1 MLFTPDVR
9 EALGAAVDLVN
20 SMQPDSLSSL
30 ESLQGFYDR
39 WGYTGQRPDSA
50 AELHA
55 VREIR
60 MPLRRLLT
68 ADRDTAV
75 DLINTILREQQA
87 LPQLVRHDPL
97 GWHIHAI
104 SEDRPM
110 HQRVLVETAMAMT
123 DLVRLDEMSRLSECA
138 SDTCDGIVLD
148 LSRNRS
154 RRFCSTTCGNR
165 EAQAAHRARVSGAGR
180 PMVLGGSHNRSP
192 EGSAD

>member
-20 SMQPDSLSSL
+20 SMQPDSLTSL

-55 VREIR
+55 VRDIR
-60 MPLRRLLT
+60 APLRRLLT

-75 DLINTILREQQA
+75 ELINTILREQRA

-123 DLVRLDEMSRLSECA
+123 DIVRLDEMSRLSQCA
-138 SDTCDGIVLD
+138 SDTCDGLVLD

-165 EAQAAHRARVSGAGR
+165 EAQAAHRARVSGADR
-180 PMVLGGSHNRSP
+180 PIARDASQNGSP
-192 EGSAD
+192 EACV